1 MNEPSRKKAVK
12 LIEDRTTFNRLQINK
27 AWAQFKLVS
36 PIAAGVV
43 QALRRRGKFL
53 SIRIVPERDDL
64 RSVIDGFPDKIVVNA
79 AAFQDFA
86 LNFKQRRSR
95 RTLLPETEMWLLPS
109 VDSQPLE
116 AVLTP
121 LASEDL
127 DALERVIRQPS

>member
-1 MNEPSRKKAVK
+1 M
-12 LIEDRTTFNRLQINK
+12 
-27 AWAQFKLVS
+27 
-36 PIAAGVV
+36 
-43 QALRRRGKFL
+43 
-53 SIRIVPERDDL
+53 
-64 RSVIDGFPDKIVVNA
+64 NA